1 MLPKEAAAAAI
12 KKGGEIMDNKLLAAA
27 ILLGIQN
34 RFHGT
39 EHQDYIN
46 TVINHLIDLMGLH
59 KEIEVADIIAQ
70 AFERPMGGK
79 KEDDER

>member
-1 MLPKEAAAAAI
+1 
-12 KKGGEIMDNKLLAAA
+12 MDNKLLAAA

-46 TVINHLIDLMGLH
+46 TVINHLIDLMDLH
-59 KEIEVADIIAQ
+59 KEIGIADAIAC

-79 KEDDER
+79 KEDGER

>member
-1 MLPKEAAAAAI
+1 
-12 KKGGEIMDNKLLAAA
+12 MDNKLLAAA

-46 TVINHLIDLMGLH
+46 TVINHLIDSMGLH
-59 KEIEVADIIAQ
+59 AEIEIADIIAQ
-70 AFERPMGGK
+70 AFERPMGEK
-79 KEDDER
+79 KEDDEQ